1 MHNPM
6 LDLYQ
11 AQLEAS
17 RNIANIILTN
27 TEKMDHLAL
36 TAAKTGVGDQV
47 KYARALG
54 AARDAEGLKTLQSA
68 FAQQSPDAMLGYC
81 RDLFKVFVDT
91 NAEIGK
97 VAESY
102 LEDMKAVAIK
112 SGNGAAREMSVASSV
127 TEPVAPSVN
136 FLNLWTNAYQQ
147 FADLTKQYMKAAE
160 QTTSKAASALGEVG
174 EQIVKAKPRA
184 KAKRVRR

>member
-1 MHNPM
+1 MNNPM

-17 RNIANIILTN
+17 RNIADIILTN

-36 TAAKTGVGDQV
+36 SAAKTGVGDQV

-54 AARDAEGLKTLQSA
+54 AARDPEGLKTLQSA
-68 FAQQSPDAMLGYC
+68 FARQSPDAMLGYC

-97 VAESY
+97 VAEGY

-112 SGNGAAREMSVASSV
+112 SGNGAARDMSVASSA
-127 TEPVAPSVN
+127 TEPVGPSVN

-160 QTTSKAASALGEVG
+160 QTSAQAASALNVVSE
-174 EQIVKAKPRA
+174 ETSRAEPRA
-184 KAKRVRR
+184 RAKRARR

>member
-36 TAAKTGVGDQV
+36 SAAKTGVGDQL

-68 FAQQSPDAMLGYC
+68 FAQQSPEAMLGYC

-112 SGNGAAREMSVASSV
+112 TGNGAARDMSVASSA
-127 TEPVAPSVN
+127 TEPVTPSVN

-147 FADLTKQYMKAAE
+147 FADLTKQYMRAAE
-160 QTTSKAASALGEVG
+160 QTTTKAASALEEVSHDL
-174 EQIVKAKPRA
+174 VKPKARAKPRS
-184 KAKRVRR
+184 VRR